1 MLEYK
6 NKLSG
11 RVIVVE
17 IDQDLLITRTCAC
30 ACGFGWPTFPSEEY
44 MFLFCVLP
52 LRVTLPGTSIYVA
65 RSRASVI
72 KLFLSRSRL
81 SFMFS

>member
-17 IDQDLLITRTCAC
+17 IDQDLLIARTYAC
-30 ACGFGWPTFPSEEY
+30 ACGFGLTTFSSEEY
-44 MFLFCVLP
+44 MFPSVCYPCVLP
-52 LRVTLPGTSIYVA
+52 YLAV
-65 RSRASVI
+65 
-72 KLFLSRSRL
+72 LFT
-81 SFMFS
+81 